1 MIGRVQDVMSAAIVK
16 GAAESAGASGAAAG
30 STAAVTASQQASRSS
45 GEQGVASIQN
55 AAKSPLNEAMKKPSV
70 NDVPSQQAE
79 AEKKKQEEPMDE
91 KSVSLMTKE
100 LNELMNKINCDLKF
114 QYHKEVDV
122 MSVAMIDKSTDE
134 VIKEFPPEEMVKNMI
149 KAKEW
154 IGAFLDR
161 NA

>member
-1 MIGRVQDVMSAAIVK
+1 
-16 GAAESAGASGAAAG
+16 
-30 STAAVTASQQASRSS
+30 
-45 GEQGVASIQN
+45 
-55 AAKSPLNEAMKKPSV
+55 
-70 NDVPSQQAE
+70 
-79 AEKKKQEEPMDE
+79 MDE
-91 KSVSLMTKE
+91 NSVSLMTKE
-100 LNELMNKINCDLKF
+100 LNELMSKINCDLRF

-122 MSVAMIDKSTDE
+122 MSVKMVDKSTDE